1 MESEVPPP
9 LPGRETSTLEDRRSA
24 DGTPVEEKPSG
35 LALASVILGVL
46 SCPFFCLTGIPGL
59 ICGVM
64 GLRQIEASERPGAPV
79 RYTGRN
85 RAILGI
91 VLSGIMAFTTPVT
104 IGLLLP
110 AVQAAR
116 EAARRTVCAGHGKQI
131 ALAFHNAA
139 DVNARS
145 RRVRDMMFPLAIV
158 DPDGRP
164 LLSWR
169 VALLPYLG
177 EDALYREF
185 HLDEPW
191 DSPHNLALLPRM
203 PAIYACPS
211 SPTAGQGTTSWMA
224 AAGPGMFLDGAEP
237 IPGKP
242 MIGASMAAIRDGTS
256 NTILVLETGWK
267 SEVPWTS
274 PLEITASADEIA
286 DLLATGQPTHA
297 GVRTAILGD
306 GSVRPLPQ
314 KLDPATLRALFTRD
328 GGETVRPF

>member
-1 MESEVPPP
+1 MESEIPPP
-9 LPGRETSTLEDRRSA
+9 LPGRVASSTDDRRPGEIA
-24 DGTPVEEKPSG
+24 PPVEEKPSG
-35 LALASVILGVL
+35 LALASVILGAL

-91 VLSGIMAFTTPVT
+91 VLSGMMAFSTPLLV
-104 IGLLLP
+104 GLLLP

-116 EAARRTVCAGHGKQI
+116 EAARRVQCVNHGKQI
-131 ALAFHNAA
+131 VLAFHNAA
-139 DVNARS
+139 DATRS
-145 RRVRDMMFPLAIV
+145 AMMPLAIV
-158 DPDGRP
+158 DADGRP

-169 VALLPYLG
+169 VALLPYVG
-177 EDALYREF
+177 EEALYREF

-211 SPTAGQGTTSWMA
+211 SPTAGQGTTSWVA
-224 AAGPGMFLDGAEP
+224 AAGPGMFFDGAEP
-237 IPGKP
+237 IPGTST
-242 MIGASMAAIRDGTS
+242 IGVSMRAITDGLS
-256 NTILVLETGWK
+256 NTILAVETGWK

-274 PLEITASADEIA
+274 PREITAGADEIA
-286 DLLATGQPTHA
+286 ELFGGSQATHT
-297 GVRTAILGD
+297 GVRTTVFGD
-306 GSVRPLPQ
+306 GSVRAMSQ
-314 KLDPATLRALFTRD
+314 SIDADVLRALFTRD
-328 GGETVRPF
+328 GGETIDRF

>member
-91 VLSGIMAFTTPVT
+91 VLSGMMAFTTPVT

-116 EAARRTVCAGHGKQI
+116 EAARRAVCVNHGKQI

-139 DVNARS
+139 DATRS
-145 RRVRDMMFPLAIV
+145 GMMPLAIV
-158 DPDGRP
+158 DGDGRP

-177 EDALYREF
+177 EEALYREF

-191 DSPHNLALLPRM
+191 DSPHNLALLPRI
-203 PAIYACPS
+203 PEIYACPS
-211 SPTAGQGTTSWMA
+211 SPTAGQGTTSLVA
-224 AAGPGMFLDGAEP
+224 AAGPGMFFDGAEP
-237 IPGKP
+237 IPGTT
-242 MIGASMAAIRDGTS
+242 MIGTPLLDVHDGLS
-256 NTILVLETGWK
+256 NTILVLETGWR